1 MALVFIVDPELT
13 ATTAEQR
20 LRNMYGLTRAE
31 AALTNLV
38 SKGGGVKMAARTLG
52 IAPSTARTHLRRAFE
67 KTGTARQA
75 ELASLVAV
83 SCRNGG

>member
-38 SKGGGVKMAARTLG
+38 SKGGGVKMAARTLARLSQLATQNG
-52 IAPSTARTHLRRAFE
+52 PSD
-67 KTGTARQA
+67 
-75 ELASLVAV
+75 
-83 SCRNGG
+83 